1 MTQPGHIVDRAAP
14 QAGIRDPLAPLEP
27 TAFDEALLRRTRW
40 RWLMFAIV
48 PVTLLYLL
56 LQNDYW
62 VPGGDSEVYLVI
74 ARNLVQGKGYTYN
87 GEPVAMIPPGWPIV
101 LAGLMLVWPTFAFI
115 KTAMMVFMLGSLVLA
130 YFVLLRLMTPKL
142 AALSVLLAGV
152 LHPLYPLTLWTHS
165 ESLFCLLAWATLLL
179 AFRVAEGKSGWFGI
193 VVLVLLGSAATF
205 VRWTGLIQVVL
216 IVSVLLGHGR
226 WRGRSGWKPVIA
238 AGCAL
243 SLTCLTFL
251 VTYQTLKLTPDELG
265 RARAVGG
272 AMDRDDATGE
282 LQPTTVPV
290 NAEASVVRVVDTRSS
305 GTRSLVGEYA
315 NRLGHAGKWFAWL
328 FWYPLR
334 FGESVKLISQVGL
347 ALGWVCIV
355 LLSLALFVRARK
367 GEWIWVALAL
377 YTGALIVNWPSP
389 NARYFVPVAPL
400 LVGGVLV
407 ALHAI
412 HDASRRRLGRVLAYG
427 AGAAFVVSLAACNL
441 VLAGIDVS
449 VMRSPEFYRYYEAG
463 AHQSLIEACRYLSQL
478 DPAPKNGE
486 IGVSERYVNLGRS
499 RFSKAGLRSV
509 VLLTNRVV
517 RPVPPRLSKP
527 PGGALTAWATRGT
540 SVRTPYYL
548 YQLPSSP
555 WRVWHFRLSPKLQQ
569 RLTGLPP
576 EPTSGGWVLYQFR
589 RAENRWK
596 KLDVPTTAFDF
607 LKRVPGL

>member
-1 MTQPGHIVDRAAP
+1 MTEPGHIDLTAP
-14 QAGIRDPLAPLEP
+14 RVASSGLPALAEP

-48 PVTLLYLL
+48 PVALLYLL

-62 VPGGDSEVYLVI
+62 VPGGDSEVYLAI
-74 ARNLVQGKGYTYN
+74 ARNLVHGKGYTYN

-101 LAGLMLVWPTFAFI
+101 LAGLMLIWPTFAFI
-115 KTAMMVFMLGSLVLA
+115 KTAMMIFMLGSLVLA
-130 YFVLLRLMTPKL
+130 YFVLLRLMSPKL
-142 AALSVLLAGV
+142 AALSVLLAGI

-165 ESLFCLLAWATLLL
+165 ESLFCLLAWASLLL
-179 AFRVAEGKSGWFGI
+179 ACRVAEGKCGWFG
-193 VVLVLLGSAATF
+193 VGSMVLLTSAAAF

-216 IVSVLLGHGR
+216 ILSVLLSHGR
-226 WRGRSGWKPVIA
+226 WRGVGGWRPVIA

-243 SLTCLTFL
+243 SFTCLTFL
-251 VTYQTLKLTPDELG
+251 VTYQTLKLTPDELS

-272 AMDRDDATGE
+272 AMDREDATVE
-282 LQPTTVPV
+282 MHPTTFPI
-290 NAEASVVRVVDTRSS
+290 NAEASVVRVVDTSGS
-305 GTRSLVGEYA
+305 GTRSLTSEYA
-315 NRLGHAGKWFAWL
+315 NRLGNAGKWYAWL
-328 FWYPLR
+328 FWYPFR
-334 FGESVKLISQVGL
+334 FGQSVKLVSHVGL
-347 ALGWVCIV
+347 VLGWVCI
-355 LLSLALFVRARK
+355 LLLTIAMVVRVGK

-377 YTGALIVNWPSP
+377 YTGALTMNWPNP

-400 LVGGVLV
+400 LLGGVLV

-412 HDASRRRLGRVLAYG
+412 HQGSRRRLGRIVAYG
-427 AGAAFVVSLAACNL
+427 GGGAFVVSVAACNL
-441 VLAGIDVS
+441 ALAGIDVS

-463 AHQSLIEACRYLSQL
+463 VHQSLIEACRYLNQL
-478 DPAPKNGE
+478 DPPPKNGE

-499 RFSKAGLRSV
+499 RFSKAGVRSV

-527 PGGALTAWATRGT
+527 PGGGLTAWASRGT
-540 SVRTPYYL
+540 IVRTPYYL

-555 WRVWHFRLSPKLQQ
+555 WRVWHFRLSPKLQE

-576 EPTSGGWVLYQFR
+576 EPPSGGWVLYQLR
-589 RAENRWK
+589 RTESRWK
-596 KLDVPTTAFDF
+596 KLDVPTTSFEF